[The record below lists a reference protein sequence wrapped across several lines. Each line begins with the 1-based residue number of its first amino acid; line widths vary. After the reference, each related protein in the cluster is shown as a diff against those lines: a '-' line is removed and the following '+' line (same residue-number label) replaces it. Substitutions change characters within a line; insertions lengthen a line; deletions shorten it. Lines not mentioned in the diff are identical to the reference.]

1 MVRPRKS
8 TAIRLLRQGARNLSH
23 GWSSSPSPPLMP
35 QRRVVVTGLGL
46 VTPLGTGVQA
56 SWEQLI
62 ALKTGVQALS
72 AESLRLKDPGL
83 LQQLPS
89 RVAALVPRGSA
100 PGDFDVEKWQKPA
113 EPGFIAYAQC
123 AAEEAL
129 TDANWHPEEVADL
142 EQTGVAIGGGIGS
155 IKDILEASHLINNQE
170 LRRLS
175 PFFVPRILIN
185 MAAGHVSI
193 RHGFKGPNHA
203 VVTACA
209 SGAHS
214 VGDAARMVKFGDAD
228 VMVAGGTESS
238 IDPLSMAGFCRA
250 RALSTKFNNDPAISS
265 RPFDQARDGFVM
277 GEGAGVVVLEV
288 RISSFAN
295 PVLSWHVLGFLD
307 LLEIWIVIQQIIFV
321 GSKFRIVKTWF
332 DYAGVTTCIRQR
344 SKDLCRSTR
353 LWHVRRCT
361 PYYPTIARGERCI
374 FGHESRSAT
383 GLRPDDV
390 DYINAHATSTPLGD
404 VVEARAIRDVFKDHA
419 QSGHLAF
426 SSTKGATGHL
436 LGAAGAVEA
445 IFSILALHHVS
456 TYKQIYKSPLK
467 NHHLE
472 CKLIPSL
479 TTCSCG
485 LSGRCTTYIEFGAS

>member
-1 MVRPRKS
+1 MLRSRKA
-8 TAIRLLRQGARNLSH
+8 TVAGLLRRGARFFSH
-23 GWSSSPSPPLMP
+23 GWSSAAPPPLMP

-46 VTPLGTGVQA
+46 VTPLGAGVQA
-56 SWEQLI
+56 SWDHLI

-72 AESLRLKDPGL
+72 AESLRLKDAGL

-129 TDANWHPEEVADL
+129 SDANWHPQEVADL

-155 IKDILEASHLINNQE
+155 INDILEASHLVNKQE

-250 RALSTKFNNDPAISS
+250 RALSTKFNDDPAIAS

-277 GEGAGVVVLEV
+277 GEGAGVVVLEELQHALDRGAKIYAEV
-288 RISSFAN
+288 RGYGMSGDAHHITQPSHEGRGAYLAMSRA
-295 PVLSWHVLGFLD
+295 
-307 LLEIWIVIQQIIFV
+307 LEQ
-321 GSKFRIVKTWF
+321 
-332 DYAGVTTCIRQR
+332 AGLQ
-344 SKDLCRSTR
+344 
-353 LWHVRRCT
+353 
-361 PYYPTIARGERCI
+361 PG
-374 FGHESRSAT
+374 
-383 GLRPDDV
+383 DV

-419 QSGHLAF
+419 QSGRLAF

-445 IFSILALHHVS
+445 IFSVLALHHGVAPP
-456 TYKQIYKSPLK
+456 TLNLEHPDAIFDDHFSPLSAPK
-467 NHHLE
+467 PMD
-472 CKLIPSL
+472 IRAVL
-479 TTCSCG
+479 TNS
-485 LSGRCTTYIEFGAS
+485 FGFGGTNAALVFTAPPESN

>member
-1 MVRPRKS
+1 MVRARKS

-277 GEGAGVVVLEV
+277 GEGAGVVVLEELQHALDRGAKIYAEV
-288 RISSFAN
+288 RGYGMSGDAHHITQPSQEGRGAYLAMSRA
-295 PVLSWHVLGFLD
+295 L
-307 LLEIWIVIQQIIFV
+307 QQ
-321 GSKFRIVKTWF
+321 
-332 DYAGVTTCIRQR
+332 A
-344 SKDLCRSTR
+344 
-353 LWHVRRCT
+353 
-361 PYYPTIARGERCI
+361 
-374 FGHESRSAT
+374 

-445 IFSILALHHVS
+445 IFSILALHHGVAPP
-456 TYKQIYKSPLK
+456 TLNLEHPDPIFNDHFSPLTAPK
-467 NHHLE
+467 PMD
-472 CKLIPSL
+472 IRAVL
-479 TTCSCG
+479 TNS
-485 LSGRCTTYIEFGAS
+485 FGFGGTNAALVFTAPPKP